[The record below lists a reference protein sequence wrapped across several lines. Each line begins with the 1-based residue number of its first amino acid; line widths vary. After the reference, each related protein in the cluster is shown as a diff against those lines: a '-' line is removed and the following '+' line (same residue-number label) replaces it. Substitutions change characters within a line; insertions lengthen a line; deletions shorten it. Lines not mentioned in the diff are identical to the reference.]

1 MQLVPGGTYVVS
13 LQLFNAEQLGPSWLV
28 GAFATSFPGADVISV
43 EEYSGE
49 LAVVRIRWRK
59 TIPGEM
65 GAGDSVS
72 GILEGLALPG
82 EAVPT
87 GVVTDV
93 SYGGVTLRT
102 LEQQIPDP
110 VKLIGAAA
118 ILITTW
124 YFTRRIKEKH
134 AQLASSSAGATP
146 V

>member
-1 MQLVPGGTYVVS
+1 MQLVPGGTYLVS

-49 LAVVRIRWRK
+49 LATVRIRWRK
-59 TIPGEM
+59 TVPGEM
-65 GAGDSVS
+65 GPGDSVS
-72 GILEGLALPG
+72 GILEGLVLPG

-93 SYGGVTLRT
+93 TYGGVTLRT

-110 VKLIGAAA
+110 VKLVGAAVV
-118 ILITTW
+118 LVSTW
-124 YFTRRIKEKH
+124 YFIRKIKEKH
-134 AQLASSSAGATP
+134 ARLATSSAGATP